1 MSLMLYLHIP
11 FCVRKCAYCDFVSY
25 AGCEAAMPRYV
36 DALIAEMDRR
46 PSRERV
52 SSVFFGGGTPSL
64 LSAGELSR
72 LLRAIRERYD
82 LMEHCEISSEANP
95 GTVTPQ
101 WLDAAAEGGV
111 NRLSVGVQTVQP
123 ELLKKI
129 GRIHDFAQAEQTFE
143 MARAAGIRNLSA
155 DLMYALPGQTVEM
168 WEQSLRE
175 VMALNPW
182 HLSCY
187 ALTVAEG
194 TPFGNLDE
202 QGKLPRP
209 GEEEELAMQE
219 STVQILKAHG
229 LCRYEVS
236 NYAKPGCACRHN
248 VGYWTRR
255 DYIGLGCAA
264 HSLEGNLRRA
274 NVAGLEEYMKGAPFI
289 SEERLTRQ
297 DAEFE
302 ELMLGLRM
310 VEGVILSPG
319 VWKRFRE
326 GIERFC
332 TQGLMCESE
341 RRVWLTPRGMD
352 VMNAILEELM
362 PE

>member
-155 DLMYALPGQTVEM
+155 DLMYALPGQTVA
-168 WEQSLRE
+168 
-175 VMALNPW
+175 VTFA
-182 HLSCY
+182 
-187 ALTVAEG
+187 V
-194 TPFGNLDE
+194 
-202 QGKLPRP
+202 
-209 GEEEELAMQE
+209 
-219 STVQILKAHG
+219 
-229 LCRYEVS
+229 
-236 NYAKPGCACRHN
+236 CANR
-248 VGYWTRR
+248 T
-255 DYIGLGCAA
+255 
-264 HSLEGNLRRA
+264 
-274 NVAGLEEYMKGAPFI
+274 
-289 SEERLTRQ
+289 
-297 DAEFE
+297 
-302 ELMLGLRM
+302 
-310 VEGVILSPG
+310 
-319 VWKRFRE
+319 
-326 GIERFC
+326 
-332 TQGLMCESE
+332 E
-341 RRVWLTPRGMD
+341 RRFLWHMTRKRRSGPRRMHWRF
-352 VMNAILEELM
+352 VPLFRLAAICWRRVRIVL
-362 PE
+362 